1 MADEICVEVTDV
13 SHSFGKTRALDHVSI
28 RIPRGTTVGLV
39 GADGV
44 GKSTLMS
51 LMAGTRI
58 IQSGKVEVFGLD
70 MSKRSTRDA
79 LSHKVAFMPQGLGR
93 NLYKTLSVMENIN
106 FHASL
111 FGIPRKERKARIERL
126 LQATALDPFADRPAG
141 KLSGGMKQKLSLCC
155 ALVHSPDFLILDEP
169 TTGVDPL
176 SRRQF
181 WELLRSL
188 MKETPGMTVLVSTA
202 YIDEAENFE
211 NVVVMDDGKI
221 ICHENTKE
229 FIKRE
234 SCSNLEDAY
243 MKALPPG
250 KRGKEGGFHIPPY
263 EDVPGE
269 EPVIEAQHLTKR
281 FGSFTAV
288 NDVSFRIRKGEIFG
302 FLGSNGCGKSTTM
315 KMLTGLLD
323 PRTSSSTRGSTTSR
337 RKEGRTS
344 SRSRSRASGSPA
356 APTRSPRR
364 SPSASSRGCSS
375 PPPASTARRSSS
387 LTNLH
392 PESIRLPAT
401 CSGTTSSPSPVR
413 SASPSSS
420 PPTS

>member
-126 LQATALDPFADRPAG
+126 LEATALDPFADRPAG

-188 MKETPGMTVLVSTA
+188 MKET
-202 YIDEAENFE
+202 
-211 NVVVMDDGKI
+211 VVMDDGKI
-221 ICHENTKE
+221 ICHENTRE

-234 SCSNLEDAY
+234 NCSNLEDAY

-315 KMLTGLLD
+315 KGSQSTQ
-323 PRTSSSTRGSTTSR
+323 RT
-337 RKEGRTS
+337 
-344 SRSRSRASGSPA
+344 
-356 APTRSPRR
+356 
-364 SPSASSRGCSS
+364 SPSA
-375 PPPASTARRSSS
+375 
-387 LTNLH
+387 
-392 PESIRLPAT
+392 
-401 CSGTTSSPSPVR
+401 
-413 SASPSSS
+413 
-420 PPTS
+420 

>member
-188 MKETPGMTVLVSTA
+188 M
-202 YIDEAENFE
+202 
-211 NVVVMDDGKI
+211 
-221 ICHENTKE
+221 
-229 FIKRE
+229 
-234 SCSNLEDAY
+234 
-243 MKALPPG
+243 LPPG

-315 KMLTGLLD
+315 KTPASSGSPST
-323 PRTSSSTRGSTTSR
+323 PRTS
-337 RKEGRTS
+337 
-344 SRSRSRASGSPA
+344 
-356 APTRSPRR
+356 
-364 SPSASSRGCSS
+364 PSA
-375 PPPASTARRSSS
+375 
-387 LTNLH
+387 
-392 PESIRLPAT
+392 
-401 CSGTTSSPSPVR
+401 
-413 SASPSSS
+413 
-420 PPTS
+420 